1 MTNNQH
7 ARKLKKKTK
16 STKWNFNQEEEY
28 PAPPKRKRVSPK
40 FIDYLGVDY
49 KAEFIRMIK
58 ADQLKNK

>member
-1 MTNNQH
+1 MTNNQR
-7 ARKLKKKTK
+7 AWKLKKKTK

-28 PAPPKRKRVSPK
+28 PAPPKRK

-58 ADQLKNK
+58 ANQLKNK